1 MERPN
6 QDAPVT
12 AGQYSIALSDPSHV
26 GESRRTATRAAKQAG
41 LGEADS
47 GKVSIIATELATNIL
62 HYAKAGEMMVRA
74 WISPTHKAVDIIA
87 LDRGPGMSDLQRC
100 LGDGYSTG
108 GSLGQ
113 GLGAARRLST
123 DFDIY
128 SMPERGTAVYCRVAE
143 DGGKVAQSR
152 KLFEW
157 AAISTPAPGET
168 ECGDGWR
175 VAQRGS
181 LAAAAV
187 ADGLGH
193 GPLAAVAA
201 NEAMRVFDQ
210 EPFAAPGAYL
220 ETAHQALHSTRGAA
234 LAIARV
240 DLERRVLVYA
250 GIGNISGNI
259 ISGDAENRTLPSHN
273 GTIGVQI
280 RKVQEFEFQLT
291 DNQLLLMHSDGLQG
305 RWNLAEYPGLSRRS
319 VALIAAVLYR
329 DFKRGR
335 DDTTVLAMRLV

>member
-1 MERPN
+1 
-6 QDAPVT
+6 
-12 AGQYSIALSDPSHV
+12 
-26 GESRRTATRAAKQAG
+26 
-41 LGEADS
+41 
-47 GKVSIIATELATNIL
+47 
-62 HYAKAGEMMVRA
+62 MVRG

-100 LGDGYSTG
+100 LRDGYSTG

-113 GLGAARRLST
+113 GLGAVRRLST

-128 SMPERGTAVYCRVAE
+128 SMPARGTAVYCRVAAE
-143 DGGKVAQSR
+143 NDVKAMAGHKP
-152 KLFEW
+152 LEW
-157 AAISTPAPGET
+157 AAISAPAPGET

-175 VAQRGS
+175 VAQSGS
-181 LAAAAV
+181 LAAV
-187 ADGLGH
+187 VIADGLGH

-210 EPFAAPGAYL
+210 EPFAAPCAYL
-220 ETAHQALHSTRGAA
+220 ETAHQSLHSTRGAA

-250 GIGNISGNI
+250 GIGNISANL
-259 ISGDAENRTLPSHN
+259 ISGDAQDRTLPSHN
-273 GTIGVQI
+273 GIIGVQI
-280 RKVQEFEFQLT
+280 RKTQEFELPLT

-305 RWNLAEYPGLSRRS
+305 RWNLADYPGLSRRN

-335 DDTTVLAMRLV
+335 DDTTVLAMRLA

>member
-1 MERPN
+1 MT
-6 QDAPVT
+6 VC
-12 AGQYSIALSDPSHV
+12 QYSVAISDRSQV
-26 GESRRTATRAAKQAG
+26 GESRRAATRAAGHAG
-41 LGEADS
+41 LTESDR
-47 GKVSIIATELATNIL
+47 GKIAIIATELATNIL
-62 HYAKAGEMMVRA
+62 LYAKKGEIIVRA
-74 WISPTHKAVDIIA
+74 WTSSSHKAVEMLA
-87 LDRGPGMSDLQRC
+87 LDRGPGMADVPRC

-128 SMPERGTAVYCRVAE
+128 SMPERGTAVYCQVAPE
-143 DGGKVAQSR
+143 DGGKAARSR
-152 KLFEW
+152 KLLEW

-175 VAQRGS
+175 VAQTDS
-181 LAAAAV
+181 MAAVVV

-193 GPLAAVAA
+193 GPLAAKAA

-210 EPFAAPGAYL
+210 EPFVSPGAYL
-220 ETAHQALHSTRGAA
+220 ENAHQSLRSTRGAA

-240 DLERRVLVYA
+240 NLDRRVLVYA

-259 ISGDAENRTLPSHN
+259 INADAHNRALPSHN

-280 RKVQEFEFQLT
+280 RKVQEFEFPLT

-305 RWNLAEYPGLSRRS
+305 RWNLADYPGLVRRN

-335 DDTTVLAMRLV
+335 DDTTVLALRMV